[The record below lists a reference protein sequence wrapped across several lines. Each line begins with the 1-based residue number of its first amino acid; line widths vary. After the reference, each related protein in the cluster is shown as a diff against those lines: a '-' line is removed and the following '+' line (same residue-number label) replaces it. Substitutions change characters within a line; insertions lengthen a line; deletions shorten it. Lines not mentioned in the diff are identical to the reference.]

1 MFQLTKNYSNL
12 PKNYSEPEATCS
24 NLHKIIQNL
33 RPRIQIYKK
42 KYLEPVRVDDTQAKI
57 QYIYANQSSNSPRGN
72 LFRNI
77 PLLNINTNR
86 KKIYGVY

>member
-1 MFQLTKNYSNL
+1 MFKLT
-12 PKNYSEPEATCS
+12 KNYSEPEATCS

-57 QYIYANQSSNSPRGN
+57 QYMQINLRIRPGVIYFETSH
-72 LFRNI
+72 
-77 PLLNINTNR
+77 
-86 KKIYGVY
+86 Y

>member
-1 MFQLTKNYSNL
+1 MYKLT
-12 PKNYSEPEATCS
+12 KNYSEPEATCS

-57 QYIYANQSSNSPRGN
+57 QYMQINLRIRPGVIYFETSH
-72 LFRNI
+72 
-77 PLLNINTNR
+77 
-86 KKIYGVY
+86 Y